1 MRGVALADIH
11 PSLQALHSRLPRPHN
26 NDDAAELIK
35 LAETINSGSKTKT
48 ELDYSVLEKLAYTA
62 AGEISPMAALFGGIV
77 GQEVLKAVS
86 GKFHP
91 LFQWF
96 YFDSLESLPD
106 EPLPEEEFS
115 PEVRVRPGWLAHR
128 STAQHG

>member
-1 MRGVALADIH
+1 M
-11 PSLQALHSRLPRPHN
+11 QAAHSRLPRPHN
-26 NDDAAELIK
+26 NDDAADLIK
-35 LAETINSGSKTKT
+35 LAETINSESKTKT

-115 PEVRVRPGWLAHR
+115 PEVRVCPGRLGHG
-128 STAQHG
+128 STAQHH